1 MTWPTAAATDLLHAL
16 ASGIDEVLEEA
27 AALRRDLHTH
37 PYVGGFEGPTAQRL
51 REALGLPVTRVAG
64 TGFLARLGP
73 PGASVGIRA
82 ELDGLPVTEETGV
95 PWAATNG
102 AMHACGHDVHMAAT
116 WALMRAAGRLELPVG
131 LIGVFQPREEVQPSG
146 AKDILDSG
154 LMASENIRA
163 MIAAHVQP
171 RVSAGVISTGVGGI
185 NAAADEFDIVVRGHA
200 GHGAYPHVTIDPIPV
215 LASIA
220 LGLHELVG
228 RTIDPTHP
236 AVLTI
241 GKIQAGTTHNIIPEY
256 GSLHGILRTMDDHD
270 RRHLHADLRRLAEHT
285 AAARGATAEVLIQI
299 GDPVL
304 ANAAELVHAVDP
316 LLDGLGITVAEE
328 PFRSCGADDFSH
340 YSLAAPILM
349 MFVGTGEEAS
359 GRHEIGLHHP
369 AYLPGEQTL
378 RHVAL
383 ALAAG
388 YLAGAKVAG
397 GLT

>member
-1 MTWPTAAATDLLHAL
+1 MTWPTQAATDLLSAL
-16 ASGIDEVLEEA
+16 ARGIDQVLDEA
-27 AALRRDLHTH
+27 AALRRDLHAH
-37 PYVGGFEGPTAQRL
+37 PHLGGFEGPTAQRL
-51 REALGLPVTRVAG
+51 RDALGLPVTKVAG
-64 TGFLARLGP
+64 TGFLTRLGP
-73 PGASVGIRA
+73 AGPSVGIRA
-82 ELDGLPVTEETGV
+82 ELDGLPVAEETGV
-95 PWAATNG
+95 AWAATNG

-116 WALMRAAGRLELPVG
+116 WALLTAASRIALPVG
-131 LIGVFQPREEVQPSG
+131 MVGVFQPREEVQPSG

-154 LMASENIRA
+154 LMAAEQIRG

-171 RVSAGVISTGVGGI
+171 RVSVGVISTGVGGI

-200 GHGAYPHVTIDPIPV
+200 GHGAYPQVTIDPVPV

-241 GKIQAGTTHNIIPEY
+241 GRIQAGTTHNIIPEY
-256 GSLHGILRTMDDHD
+256 GSLHGIVRTMHETD

-285 AAARGATAEVLIQI
+285 AAARGATAEVSILV

-304 ANAAELVHAVDP
+304 ANAADLVRAVDP

-340 YSLAAPILM
+340 YSAACQILM
-349 MFVGTGEEAS
+349 MFVGTGEETG

-369 AYLPGEQTL
+369 RYLPGDETL
-378 RHVAL
+378 RQVAL

-388 YLAGAKVAG
+388 YVAGARVAG
-397 GLT
+397 GLA